1 MLPLSTMHHNRLQQL
16 LRDNAH
22 VPRRYACQVNAKEGD
37 RREGVATIWLYDVI
51 GADAWGGVD
60 AARFAQDVAA
70 ISAPVIHLRINSP
83 GGDVFDARAMVTAL
97 REHPARIVAHIDGL
111 AASAASYVALAA
123 DEVEISDGAFL
134 MIHNAWGVVLGN
146 RHDLLEMALTLE
158 KIDASIAA
166 DYQRRSGQDLVTVQG
181 WMDAETWFNAQEAL
195 HACLVDRIAAP
206 ATSPA
211 SAAPQQRW
219 NLSAYRDA
227 PLMHSRASP
236 ESDARERWRRLA
248 VIERCT

>member
-1 MLPLSTMHHNRLQQL
+1 MLPLTTMPHNRIQQL

-22 VPRRYACQVNAKEGD
+22 TPRRYACQANEKEGD
-37 RREGVATIWLYDVI
+37 ATLWLYDVI

-70 ISAPVIHLRINSP
+70 IEAPVIHLRVNSP
-83 GGDVFDARAMVTAL
+83 GGDVFDARAMATAL
-97 REHPARIVAHIDGL
+97 RAHPARIVAHIDGL

-158 KIDASIAA
+158 KVDASIAA
-166 DYQRRSGQDLVTVQG
+166 DYQRKSGQDLAAVQR
-181 WMDAETWFNAQEAL
+181 WMDAETWFTAQEAL
-195 HACLVDRIAAP
+195 AVGLVDRVTDSSTASTEAA
-206 ATSPA
+206 A
-211 SAAPQQRW
+211 QQRW
-219 NLSAYRDA
+219 NLSAYADA
-227 PLMHSRASP
+227 PLLQSRASP
-236 ESDARERWRRLA
+236 AGDARERWRRLA
-248 VIERCT
+248 VIERCA

>member
-1 MLPLSTMHHNRLQQL
+1 MPTPTTMPHNRIQQL

-22 VPRRYACQVNAKEGD
+22 TPRRYACQPNAKEGA
-37 RREGVATIWLYDVI
+37 ATLWLYDVI

-70 ISAPVIHLRINSP
+70 IEAPVIHLRINSP
-83 GGDVFDARAMVTAL
+83 GGDVFDARAMATAL
-97 REHPARIVAHIDGL
+97 RAHPARIVAHIDGL
-111 AASAASYVALAA
+111 AASAASYVAMAA

-158 KIDASIAA
+158 HIDASIAA
-166 DYQRRSGQDLVTVQG
+166 DYQRKSDQDLATVQR
-181 WMDAETWFNAQEAL
+181 WMDAETWFTARQALEAG
-195 HACLVDRIAAP
+195 LVDRVADSG
-206 ATSPA
+206 TA
-211 SAAPQQRW
+211 SAAAAAQQLW
-219 NLSAYRDA
+219 NLSAYPDA
-227 PLMHSRASP
+227 PLMQSRASHA
-236 ESDARERWRRLA
+236 SDAHERWRRLA

>member
-1 MLPLSTMHHNRLQQL
+1 MLPLTTMPHNRIQQL

-22 VPRRYACQVNAKEGD
+22 TPRRYACQVSADAAEG
-37 RREGVATIWLYDVI
+37 ATTIWLYDVI
-51 GADAWGGVD
+51 GANAWGGVD
-60 AARFAQDVAA
+60 AARFVQDVAT

-83 GGDVFDARAMVTAL
+83 GGDVFDARAMATAL

-134 MIHNAWGVVLGN
+134 LIHNAWGVVLGN

-166 DYQRRSGQDLVTVQG
+166 DYQRKSGQDPATVQR
-181 WMDAETWFNAQEAL
+181 WMDAETWFTAQEAL
-195 HACLVDRIAAP
+195 AVGLVDRVTDSSTASTEAA
-206 ATSPA
+206 A
-211 SAAPQQRW
+211 QQRW
-219 NLSAYRDA
+219 NLSAYADA
-227 PLMHSRASP
+227 PFLQPRASP
-236 ESDARERWRRLA
+236 AGDARERWRRLA
-248 VIERCT
+248 VIERCA

>member
-1 MLPLSTMHHNRLQQL
+1 MLPLSTMPHNRLQQL
-16 LRDNAH
+16 LRDNVH
-22 VPRRYACQVNAKEGD
+22 TPRRYACQVSADAAEGA
-37 RREGVATIWLYDVI
+37 ATIWLYDVI
-51 GADAWGGVD
+51 GANAWGGVD
-60 AARFAQDVAA
+60 AARFVQDVAT

-83 GGDVFDARAMVTAL
+83 GGDVFDARAMATAL

-158 KIDASIAA
+158 KVDASIAA
-166 DYQRRSGQDLVTVQG
+166 DYQRKSGQDLATVQG
-181 WMDAETWFNAQEAL
+181 WMDAETWFTAQEAL
-195 HACLVDRIAAP
+195 GVGLVDRLAAP
-206 ATSPA
+206 GALSA
-211 SAAPQQRW
+211 SAVSQQRW
-219 NLSAYRDA
+219 NLAAYPDA
-227 PLMHSRASP
+227 PLMQSRASP
-236 ESDARERWRRLA
+236 ASEARERWRRLA

>member
-1 MLPLSTMHHNRLQQL
+1 MMPHPRRKPMNRLQQL

-22 VPRRYACQVNAKEGD
+22 TPRRYACQANEKEGD
-37 RREGVATIWLYDVI
+37 ATLWLYDVI

-70 ISAPVIHLRINSP
+70 IEAPVIHLRVNSP
-83 GGDVFDARAMVTAL
+83 GGDVFDARAMATAL
-97 REHPARIVAHIDGL
+97 RAHPARIVAHIDGL

-166 DYQRRSGQDLVTVQG
+166 DYQRKSGQDPATVQR
-181 WMDAETWFNAQEAL
+181 WMDAETWFTAQEAL
-195 HACLVDRIAAP
+195 AVGLVDRVAEPGTASTEAA
-206 ATSPA
+206 A
-211 SAAPQQRW
+211 QQRW
-219 NLSAYRDA
+219 NLSAYADA
-227 PLMHSRASP
+227 PFLQPRASP
-236 ESDARERWRRLA
+236 AGDARERWRRLA
-248 VIERCT
+248 VIERCA

>member
-1 MLPLSTMHHNRLQQL
+1 MMPHPRRKPMNRLQQL

-22 VPRRYACQVNAKEGD
+22 TPRRYACQANEKEGD
-37 RREGVATIWLYDVI
+37 ATLWLYDVI

-60 AARFAQDVAA
+60 AARFVQDVAT

-83 GGDVFDARAMVTAL
+83 GGDVFDARAMSTAL
-97 REHPARIVAHIDGL
+97 RAHPARIVAHIDGL

-166 DYQRRSGQDLVTVQG
+166 DYQRKSGQDPATVQR
-181 WMDAETWFNAQEAL
+181 WMDAETWFTAQEAL
-195 HACLVDRIAAP
+195 AVGLVDRVAEPGTASTEAA
-206 ATSPA
+206 A
-211 SAAPQQRW
+211 QQRW
-219 NLSAYRDA
+219 NLSAYADA
-227 PLMHSRASP
+227 PFLQPRASP
-236 ESDARERWRRLA
+236 AGDARERWRRLA
-248 VIERCT
+248 VIERCA

>member
-1 MLPLSTMHHNRLQQL
+1 MLPLTTMPHNRIQHL

-22 VPRRYACQVNAKEGD
+22 TPRRYACQVAADAPEGA
-37 RREGVATIWLYDVI
+37 ATVWLYDVI

-70 ISAPVIHLRINSP
+70 IQAPVIHLRINSP
-83 GGDVFDARAMVTAL
+83 GGDVFDARAMATAL
-97 REHPARIVAHIDGL
+97 RAHPARIVAHIDGL

-123 DEVEISDGAFL
+123 DEVEISEGAFL

-166 DYQRRSGQDLVTVQG
+166 DYQRKSGQDIATVQG
-181 WMDAETWFNAQEAL
+181 WMDAETWFTAQEAL
-195 HACLVDRIAAP
+195 EAGLVDRIVTGAP
-206 ATSPA
+206 SA
-211 SAAPQQRW
+211 SASPQQRW
-219 NLSAYRDA
+219 NLSAYPDA
-227 PLMHSRASP
+227 PWMQPRASP
-236 ESDARERWRRLA
+236 ASDAHERWRRLV

>member
-1 MLPLSTMHHNRLQQL
+1 TKSADWKTSHPWLVVTTWLNPRTSAMLAPTTMPHNRLQQL

-22 VPRRYACQVNAKEGD
+22 TPRRYACQTSADAAESA
-37 RREGVATIWLYDVI
+37 ATIWLYDVI

-158 KIDASIAA
+158 KVDASIAA
-166 DYQRRSGQDLVTVQG
+166 DYQRKSGQDLATVQG
-181 WMDAETWFNAQEAL
+181 
-195 HACLVDRIAAP
+195 
-206 ATSPA
+206 
-211 SAAPQQRW
+211 
-219 NLSAYRDA
+219 
-227 PLMHSRASP
+227 
-236 ESDARERWRRLA
+236 
-248 VIERCT
+248 